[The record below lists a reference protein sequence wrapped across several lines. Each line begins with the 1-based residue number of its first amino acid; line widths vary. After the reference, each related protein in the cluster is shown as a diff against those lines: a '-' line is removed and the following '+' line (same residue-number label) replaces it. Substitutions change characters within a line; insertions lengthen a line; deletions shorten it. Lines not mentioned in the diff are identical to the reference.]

1 MTSKTTMRSACL
13 LGTIFVL
20 GIAAT
25 AVAQTVVDP
34 VQVAEEA
41 YQAAEAQR
49 RAAIVHQGQIGALP
63 PSVYAAY
70 PYGYVY
76 NPRRA
81 YRQGL
86 RYGYPPVFQTW
97 PRVPGSIYAYP
108 YGPVYGPGYVQP
120 PVPTPASPAVRP
132 QPPASTNDR
141 QPAVLEP
148 IPAPAGEPGS

>member
-13 LGTIFVL
+13 LGAIFVL
-20 GIAAT
+20 GIAAA
-25 AVAQTVVDP
+25 AVAQTVLDP

-49 RAAIVHQGQIGALP
+49 RAAIVHHGQIGALP

-97 PRVPGSIYAYP
+97 PRVSGSIYAYP
-108 YGPVYGPGYVQP
+108 HYGPMYGPGYVQP
-120 PVPTPASPAVRP
+120 PVPPAVRP
-132 QPPASTNDR
+132 QPPTATTDQ

-148 IPAPAGEPGS
+148 IPAPAGQPGS